1 MTITPMPFKTF
12 QLALDIFNFS
22 EPEMPGGNIAD
33 FYTDEGKILIDHGFL
48 TEGAIRTV
56 VPDRHNEGA
65 GLVEPVWNEETRTY
79 QYISFDDGYYVDVP
93 EEDLKTY
100 NLEIGRFVRHI
111 QEIAGLSGE
120 PRSVLKNFLWS
131 IGSFPLGSG
140 KATVFLARR
149 MAAHQSFDDIYDAL
163 KRLGGK
169 SPGVVLARDIPT
181 GRHVELPHG
190 FRMLSL
196 DDAMIIEV
204 DRYRLDMDLLES
216 VLTGVTGEV
225 DDLSP
230 VWASPDYDVVR
241 VNGREFTFTG
251 EKQRQLIGILVR
263 AWQRGEKK
271 CRTQV
276 VLENVEASMKANSL
290 AKFFS
295 GRSDWRDLI
304 GYGGGFCWLKT

>member
-1 MTITPMPFKTF
+1 MTSTAMSYKAFE
-12 QLALDIFNFS
+12 LAMSIFNFK
-22 EPEMPGGNIAD
+22 EPKIPGGNIAD
-33 FYTDEGKILIDHGFL
+33 FNPDEGKVLIDRGFL
-48 TEGAIRTV
+48 MEGEMRTA
-56 VPDRHNEGA
+56 VPDRHNPDA
-65 GLVEPVWNEETRTY
+65 GLVEPEWNEETRTY
-79 QYISFDDGYYVDVP
+79 QYLSFDDGYFVDVP

-100 NLEIGRFVRHI
+100 NLDVDRFVRHI
-111 QEIAGLSGE
+111 QEIAGLGGE
-120 PRSVLKNFLWS
+120 PRSIRRDFLWN
-131 IGSFPLGSG
+131 IGSFQLGSG

-149 MAAHQSFDDIYDAL
+149 MALHQSFDDIYDSL

-169 SPGVVLARDIPT
+169 TPGVVLARTIPT

-196 DDAMIIEV
+196 NDAMVMEG

-216 VLTGVTGEV
+216 VLTGVAGAV

-230 VWASPDYDVVR
+230 VWASPDYDLVR
-241 VNGREFTFTG
+241 VNGREFIFKG
-251 EKQRQLIGILVR
+251 EKQKQLIGILVR
-263 AWQRGEKK
+263 AWNRGEKK

-276 VLENVEASMKANSL
+276 VLENVGASLSANSL

-304 GYGGGFCWLKT
+304 DYNDGFCWLKE